1 MPCQKSGIEFG
12 EWLCGNV
19 LKKVPHRHFV
29 FSIPKILRK
38 YFLFNRKLLKEL
50 SKVSWDILKNY
61 YQNTCKRNDGTP
73 AAVAVI

>member
-1 MPCQKSGIEFG
+1 VSNYRGA
-12 EWLCGNV
+12 L
-19 LKKVPHRHFV
+19 HV

-50 SKVSWDILKNY
+50 SKISWDILKHY
-61 YQNTCKRNDGTP
+61 YINTCKRDDGIP